1 MEKWEDLKPEDV
13 KQSAISYIFN
23 ARERLM
29 KMTALENSKE
39 IAQKEKQKYFDK
51 KTKDRQLKIMIKYCY
66 SFQQAQTNI

>member
-39 IAQKEKQKYFDK
+39 IEQKEKQKYFDK
-51 KTKDRQLKIMIKYCY
+51 KTKDRQLKNHDKILLILPT
-66 SFQQAQTNI
+66 STNNI